1 MYNSFTFFR
10 SVFLLALSPILLM
23 THHWILVWLLIW
35 SNMVSFTYAVPS
47 QHPFPNILFSTFS
60 DTIQSNFG
68 QNVTLATVLAI
79 LFILV
84 ENLDLLNLHFR
95 QQNPQY
101 SGENRVQV
109 SGWMIALVNALV
121 IQLGNRRTETL
132 FSENELEN
140 SEKGKPK
147 FLAEK
152 LNLTAISLKLSP
164 YDSKENYN
172 SLYHIIRLNQP
183 MLFVQ
188 LHLYVGLWI
197 ASQDV

>member
-1 MYNSFTFFR
+1 
-10 SVFLLALSPILLM
+10 
-23 THHWILVWLLIW
+23 
-35 SNMVSFTYAVPS
+35 
-47 QHPFPNILFSTFS
+47 
-60 DTIQSNFG
+60 
-68 QNVTLATVLAI
+68 
-79 LFILV
+79 
-84 ENLDLLNLHFR
+84 
-95 QQNPQY
+95 
-101 SGENRVQV
+101 
-109 SGWMIALVNALV
+109 MIALINALV
-121 IQLGNRRTETL
+121 TQLVNKRTETL

-140 SEKGKPK
+140 SEKKGKPK
-147 FLAEK
+147 FLGEK